1 MLLLVSV
8 ECSLLIVGFTR
19 SLAAL
24 QDIKNAVGI
33 PWSKWQVRFC
43 MFVCTGNFLVPC
55 CVHVF
60 MYIIYWY
67 TRIQYP
73 HTYYIYTVNLY
84 VQCSMSM
91 CIYNIHTMRTFG
103 AMCFELSRLWL
114 PYVTV
119 PHDRCVFLTQG
130 YFANRNGMGH
140 QHEVMGRASLGPTS
154 HHSCQST
161 PFPFPSYLDSRIG
174 TRRRTPMMT
183 CRKCLGPG
191 AGRGRFFRPPTPG
204 LFFVALFS

>member
-1 MLLLVSV
+1 MPLVSLGLNDKFAFACWCAP
-8 ECSLLIVGFTR
+8 ET
-19 SLAAL
+19 
-24 QDIKNAVGI
+24 
-33 PWSKWQVRFC
+33 
-43 MFVCTGNFLVPC
+43 FLY
-55 CVHVF
+55 HVVY
-60 MYIIYWY
+60 MYLCISY
-67 TRIQYP
+67 TDTHAYILYI
-73 HTYYIYTVNLY
+73 YIYTVNFY

-114 PYVTV
+114 PYVTA